1 MSRAPQPQLRPLLT
15 TLDLTVRTYDIDF
28 ANIVH
33 NRVYIR
39 WLEDLRQQILEPYL
53 PIAKMFADGYSPIL
67 THTEIDYRQ
76 PVRFGD
82 RVVGLMWVEDL
93 SRTRWTVEAE
103 ILKEETVAASALQS
117 GYFADLD
124 SLRPVRIP
132 QTLRSL
138 WNEQR
143 ANDTDS
149 QPGAL

>member
-1 MSRAPQPQLRPLLT
+1 MSPAPEPMSRPLLV

-28 ANIVH
+28 ASIVH

-53 PIAKMFADGYSPIL
+53 PIVKMFAEGYSPIL
-67 THTEIDYRQ
+67 THTEIDYRH

-82 RVVGLMWVEDL
+82 RVFGRMWVADL

-103 ILKEETVAASALQS
+103 IVTEETVAASARQS
-117 GYFADLD
+117 GYFADLM

-132 QTLRSL
+132 HELRDL
-138 WNEQR
+138 WNQQ
-143 ANDTDS
+143 S
-149 QPGAL
+149 GKSGGAGDNV

>member
-1 MSRAPQPQLRPLLT
+1 MSPAPEPKSRPLLV

-53 PIAKMFADGYSPIL
+53 PIAKMFTEGYSPIL
-67 THTEIDYRQ
+67 THTEIDYRR

-82 RVVGLMWVEDL
+82 NVIGRMWVADL

-103 ILKEETVAASALQS
+103 ITKEETVAATAIQS
-117 GYFADLD
+117 GYFADLA
-124 SLRPVRIP
+124 SLRPVRVP
-132 QTLRSL
+132 RALREI
-138 WNEQR
+138 WDQQR
-143 ANDTDS
+143 AE
-149 QPGAL
+149 

>member
-1 MSRAPQPQLRPLLT
+1 MSPAPEPMSRPLLV

-53 PIAKMFADGYSPIL
+53 PIAEMFAEGYSPIL
-67 THTEIDYRQ
+67 TRTEIDYRH

-82 RVVGLMWVEDL
+82 RVFGRMWVADL

-103 ILKEETVAASALQS
+103 IVVEETVAASARQS
-117 GYFADLD
+117 GYFADLT

-132 QTLRSL
+132 RELRDL
-138 WNEQR
+138 WNQQSGK
-143 ANDTDS
+143 TDDA
-149 QPGAL
+149 GDNV

>member
-1 MSRAPQPQLRPLLT
+1 MSRAPEPQSRPLLV

-28 ANIVH
+28 VNIVH

-53 PIAKMFADGYSPIL
+53 PIARMFADGYSPIL
-67 THTEIDYRQ
+67 THTEIDYRH

-82 RVVGLMWVEDL
+82 KIIGLMWVKDL

-103 ILKEETVAASALQS
+103 IVKGETVAAFALQS

-132 QTLRSL
+132 QALRSL

-143 ANDTDS
+143 VGDAES
-149 QPGAL
+149 